1 MTRLLERL
9 PSPSAKPSRHEQVA
23 GVALF
28 LAVTLAWTLWIAL
41 PDWDTDAPGGLINP
55 FDLGGLIAAV
65 PSAASIIVTGYLI
78 GRAIAAVWLGWI
90 PGVLLTAIGFIAD
103 GLSGL
108 IFVGGLLIMLG
119 WPVYFLPLIGIGVSL
134 RSWHVKRLASPRP
147 VNRRR
152 LVVVAAAV
160 GAVGLLG
167 AAYYGTPRDAT
178 RSEPLGEET
187 SSTAALCNRSGLRY
201 SGTTAEGA
209 EVCFTLSPD
218 RRVWL
223 EIGLSFVAASR
234 CPASATGTTR
244 ISGPLP
250 FTAPGRLAMDGFAAT
265 VRGDAASGVLGD
277 KDICGRK
284 TFKWT
289 ARRVS

>member
-1 MTRLLERL
+1 MARLLERL

-28 LAVTLAWTLWIAL
+28 LAVTVAWTLWITL
-41 PDWDTDAPGGLINP
+41 PDWDTDSPAGLTNP
-55 FDLGGLIAAV
+55 FDLGGIIAAV
-65 PSAASIIVTGYLI
+65 PSAVSVIVTGYLI

-90 PGVLLTAIGFIAD
+90 PGVLLMAIGFIAD

-108 IFVGGLLIMLG
+108 IFIGGLLLMFG
-119 WPVYFLPLIGIGVSL
+119 WPVYFLPLIGSGVGL
-134 RSWHVKRLASPRP
+134 RSWHAKRLASPRP

-160 GAVGLLG
+160 AAVGLLG
-167 AAYYGTPRDAT
+167 AAYYATTRDAT
-178 RSEPLGEET
+178 NSEPLGEET
-187 SSTAALCNRSGLRY
+187 SSTAALCNKSGLRY
-201 SGTTAEGA
+201 AGTTAEGA

-218 RRVWL
+218 RREWL
-223 EIGLSFVAASR
+223 EIGVSFVAASR
-234 CPASATGTTR
+234 CPRSSTGTRRTN
-244 ISGPLP
+244 GPLP

-265 VRGDAASGVLGD
+265 VRGDEASGVFSD
-277 KDICGRK
+277 EDICGRK